1 MFLNK
6 SLCCFYNEGHYGKI
20 PMDDVGGTIKNVIFH
35 KVKSGQIVVHTPKEF
50 SDAAMKFVPSI
61 IIVNSIINSDEN
73 IKPEDWLDNMNLL
86 VAMMWI

>member
-6 SLCCFYNEGHYGKI
+6 SLCWFYNEGNHGKV
-20 PMDDVGGTIKNVIFH
+20 PMDDVGETIKNVISR
-35 KVKSGQIVVHTPKEF
+35 KVKPGQIVVHTPKSF
-50 SDAAMKFVPSI
+50 SDAAMKFVSSI